1 MREWEKLW
9 PLSSARVRQASAS
22 TVRRCVGESSSV
34 GVSGSGGHSSV
45 ARACFSLANHRQNPR
60 GREPGF
66 VSCRRLFVIFRFSV
80 RERPKENG
88 IEAVCRRVVFAV
100 GWEWEKLWLVVFGT
114 CASSISVHRQTMG
127 RRVEFCWSVG
137 QWRAFLRGQSLL
149 FSRESSGPRAAL
161 ATRGAVFY
169 FRFRSIAHTIFLFH
183 CLDRGFTLT
192 GLAPMRSKRSGD
204 LERRRIRVAVGKE
217 HIFLRSNRFRNFR
230 WSASCRTAMRASAGS
245 PRRFTDWCDS
255 WEARQSIQQTS
266 LGRKV
271 QKRVQSDFFFLDVG
285 VFGTCAYKASASTVR
300 PSAFEI
306 KVAGV
311 PFSLFDTVL

>member
-1 MREWEKLW
+1 MESKPCVVELFLRSDESGRNSDF
-9 PLSSARVRQASAS
+9 LSSARVRQASAS
-22 TVRRCVGESSSV
+22 TVRRWVGESSSV

-45 ARACFSLANHRQNPR
+45 ARACFSLANRQ
-60 GREPGF
+60 G
-66 VSCRRLFVIFRFSV
+66 
-80 RERPKENG
+80 
-88 IEAVCRRVVFAV
+88 
-100 GWEWEKLWLVVFGT
+100 
-114 CASSISVHRQTMG
+114 
-127 RRVEFCWSVG
+127 
-137 QWRAFLRGQSLL
+137 
-149 FSRESSGPRAAL
+149 RAAL

-217 HIFLRSNRFRNFR
+217 HFPSVKSFSKFPMVGLVPNRD
-230 WSASCRTAMRASAGS
+230 ACE
-245 PRRFTDWCDS
+245 RRFTPALHRLVRQLRSSSIDPTNVS
-255 WEARQSIQQTS
+255 WSKSSEEGSER
-266 LGRKV
+266 
-271 QKRVQSDFFFLDVG
+271 FFFWTLGSSARVRQ
-285 VFGTCAYKASASTVR
+285 ASASTVR

>member
-1 MREWEKLW
+1 MR
-9 PLSSARVRQASAS
+9 
-22 TVRRCVGESSSV
+22 VGETLT
-34 GVSGSGGHSSV
+34 
-45 ARACFSLANHRQNPR
+45 F
-60 GREPGF
+60 
-66 VSCRRLFVIFRFSV
+66 
-80 RERPKENG
+80 
-88 IEAVCRRVVFAV
+88 
-100 GWEWEKLWLVVFGT
+100 VFGT

-204 LERRRIRVAVGKE
+204 LERRRIRVAVGRTHFPSVKS
-217 HIFLRSNRFRNFR
+217 FSKFPMVGLVPNRD
-230 WSASCRTAMRASAGS
+230 ACE
-245 PRRFTDWCDS
+245 RRFTPALHRLVRQLRSSSIDPTNVS
-255 WEARQSIQQTS
+255 WSKSSEEGSER
-266 LGRKV
+266 
-271 QKRVQSDFFFLDVG
+271 FFFLDVG